1 MRVRVPPNER
11 DPAIMPVDRTRQA
24 WSYLPMDEVAACPA
38 CGIDVP
44 TPEGVVV
51 GEILV
56 CAHCGAEIEV
66 ISLAPILLEFFEEEE
81 K

>member
-1 MRVRVPPNER
+1 
-11 DPAIMPVDRTRQA
+11 
-24 WSYLPMDEVAACPA
+24 MDEVAACPA

>member
-1 MRVRVPPNER
+1 
-11 DPAIMPVDRTRQA
+11 
-24 WSYLPMDEVAACPA
+24 MDEVAACPA

-44 TPEGVVV
+44 TPKDVVV
-51 GEILV
+51 GEVLV